1 MGPRTNLHPN
11 PKLSE
16 ITGNHFQVNLGANVT
31 AINLANSTLGQR
43 FIIRFT
49 QDGTGSR
56 TVVWNDVDSQDATNA
71 YVAWAGGSA
80 PTLTTTAGKSDTL
93 GFICTSG
100 TEYFDGYVIGQG
112 M

>member
-1 MGPRTNLHPN
+1 MDI
-11 PKLSE
+11 KE
-16 ITGNHFQVNLGANVT
+16 F
-31 AINLANSTLGQR
+31 NLANSTLDQR

-56 TVVWNDVDSQDATNA
+56 TVVWNDVDSPDSSNA

-80 PTLTTTAGKSDTL
+80 PTLTTTPGKSDTL

-100 TEYFDGYVIGQG
+100 TAYFDGYVIGQG